1 MLINI
6 GDEYVISTSMTEDGP
21 ICHITFPISK
31 KDLQL
36 LLLDDGSL
44 DNIDF
49 VVDKNWR
56 GEQYDYLCSN

>member
-6 GDEYVISTSMTEDGP
+6 GEEYVISTDRTEEGF

-31 KDLQL
+31 GDFQL

-49 VVDKNWR
+49 VVNNDWR
-56 GEQYDYLCSN
+56 GEDE

>member
-6 GDEYVISTSMTEDGP
+6 GEEFVISTDITEEGY

-31 KDLQL
+31 RDFQL

-44 DNIDF
+44 DHISF
-49 VVDKNWR
+49 VVDNDRR
-56 GEQYDYLCSN
+56 GEDK